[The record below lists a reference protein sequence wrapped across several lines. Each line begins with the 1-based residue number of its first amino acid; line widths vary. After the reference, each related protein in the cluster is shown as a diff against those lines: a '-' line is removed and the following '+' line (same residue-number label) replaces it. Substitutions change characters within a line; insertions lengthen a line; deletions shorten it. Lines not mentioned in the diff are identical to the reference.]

1 MIEATM
7 IEAKTHMHTNPEN
20 TMPIASRLPFRAIS
34 LLLALASGMASA
46 DEASV
51 RREVEKYVGVPV
63 VESVSR
69 LPHGGLYEV
78 VLNSGELI
86 YTDDAVSFII
96 DGRIIDTKTRRDIT
110 RARLEKLA
118 TIDFK
123 SLPLEQAV
131 KRTNGNGKRVVVT
144 FEDPNCGYCK
154 VLGQELE
161 KVKDITIYTF
171 LYPIL
176 SEDSATKSRDI
187 WCAKDKA
194 AAWLDWIVKDK
205 TPKTAECDIAAI
217 ERNMLL
223 GRKLRITGTPTLFFA
238 DGSRIG
244 GYRDAAGIEETLAAI
259 AGAAGKAAADAPA
272 VAVDTDK
279 PASK

>member
-1 MIEATM
+1 MNLEKNA
-7 IEAKTHMHTNPEN
+7 
-20 TMPIASRLPFRAIS
+20 MPITFRLPFRIIP
-34 LLLALASGMASA
+34 LLLALASGAASA

-51 RREVEKYVGVPV
+51 RREVEKFIGLPM

-69 LPHGGLYEV
+69 VPHGGLYEV

-110 RARLEKLA
+110 RARLEKLL
-118 TIDFK
+118 TVDFK

-131 KRTNGNGKRVVVT
+131 KRSNGDGKRVVVT

-154 VLGQELE
+154 LLGKELQ
-161 KVKDITIYTF
+161 KVKDLTIYTF

-176 SEDSATKSRDI
+176 SEDSFTKSRDI

-194 AAWLDWIVKDK
+194 AAWTNWIFNDK
-205 TPKTAECDIAAI
+205 TPKTAECDIAVL
-217 ERNMLL
+217 ESNMLL

-244 GYRDAAGIEETLAAI
+244 GYRDAAGIEETLSAI
-259 AGAAGKAAADAPA
+259 AGAADQAAADTDK
-272 VAVDTDK
+272 VAEDDK
-279 PASK
+279 PADK